1 MIQNAILTSLQ
12 FRLQMTIT
20 SRAGLE
26 KTLLGGGGGVAIEK
40 KITIWSSIKQAIARK
55 KRGNRAVGCG
65 NSAGKLELELI
76 ITFKGFVVTRGG
88 K

>member
-26 KTLLGGGGGVAIEK
+26 KTLLGGGGGGDVAKENNNLVINKAGYCQK
-40 KITIWSSIKQAIARK
+40 KARQPS
-55 KRGNRAVGCG
+55 RWDEVV
-65 NSAGKLELELI
+65 LI
-76 ITFKGFVVTRGG
+76 QLGS
-88 K
+88 

>member
-26 KTLLGGGGGVAIEK
+26 KTLLGGGGC
-40 KITIWSSIKQAIARK
+40 
-55 KRGNRAVGCG
+55 GNRKENNNLVI
-65 NSAGKLELELI
+65 NKAGYCQKKARQPSRWDEVVLI
-76 ITFKGFVVTRGG
+76 QLGS
-88 K
+88 

>member
-26 KTLLGGGGGVAIEK
+26 KTLLGGGGDVAIEK

-55 KRGNRAVGCG
+55 KRGNRAVG
-65 NSAGKLELELI
+65 
-76 ITFKGFVVTRGG
+76 TRLC
-88 K
+88 